1 MTSGFPAATNRRLND
16 RISGGFWLDLGEDV
30 TETLE
35 VIPPVEGDPVRP
47 REIHLSGCEPI
58 TQPPALFH
66 PIARGWAG
74 AGLLAM
80 VLYGMYELHLPLV

>member
-1 MTSGFPAATNRRLND
+1 MG
-16 RISGGFWLDLGEDV
+16 
-30 TETLE
+30 
-35 VIPPVEGDPVRP
+35 GDPVRP
-47 REIHLSGCEPI
+47 REIHLSGCERI

-66 PIARGWAG
+66 PLARGWAG